1 MKYPQGRCFI
11 DLPMK
16 LLPWET
22 WPVRLWGG
30 IVELL
35 LGSLP
40 GFFQVVAE
48 EIQPLL

>member
-1 MKYPQGRCFI
+1 MKYLQGHRFI

-22 WPVRLWGG
+22 WPRRLCEG
-30 IVELL
+30 IVELF